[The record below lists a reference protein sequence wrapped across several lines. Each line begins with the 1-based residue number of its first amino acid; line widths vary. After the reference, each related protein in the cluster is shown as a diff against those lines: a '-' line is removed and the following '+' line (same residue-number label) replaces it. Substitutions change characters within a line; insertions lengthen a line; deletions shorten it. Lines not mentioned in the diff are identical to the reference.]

1 MNIDEAMSRAQKLF
15 KMAAADLNNNATE
28 TNSPSNRSS
37 FARCAHCSTEIGI
50 DELSL
55 VQVSTVN

>member
-15 KMAAADLNNNATE
+15 KMAAADLNNATE

-37 FARCAHCSTEIGI
+37 FARCAHCLTEIGI